1 MIFYIAKVKDTD
13 GVWHMKVG
21 KTKDM
26 KIRFK
31 DKRLYLDHEYIA
43 SRQFSEKYIDEV
55 ENEFKEY
62 TIGKKHKELNIPAHF
77 MGKTE
82 IIKKGGANETL
93 LDKLNNLKIPSIT
106 TLEDFDED
114 VHN

>member
-62 TIGKKHKELNIPAHF
+62 TFTATDVPSFKF
-77 MGKTE
+77 YR
-82 IIKKGGANETL
+82 IKIVMTSTSQSYPPRMR
-93 LDKLNNLKIPSIT
+93 NLRV
-106 TLEDFDED
+106 LALA
-114 VHN
+114 

>member
-1 MIFYIAKVKDTD
+1 MKTNIFYIAKVKDTN
-13 GVWHMKVG
+13 GVWHTKVG
-21 KTKDM
+21 RTKDM

-43 SRQFSEKYIDEV
+43 SRQFSIEHIDEV
-55 ENEFKEY
+55 EKQFKEY

-82 IIKKGGANETL
+82 IVKEGVSTKTL
-93 LDKLNNLKIPSIT
+93 LDKLNNLKIPSVT
-106 TLEDFDED
+106 TLEDFE
-114 VHN
+114 

>member
-31 DKRLYLDHEYIA
+31 DK
-43 SRQFSEKYIDEV
+43 
-55 ENEFKEY
+55 
-62 TIGKKHKELNIPAHF
+62 
-77 MGKTE
+77 
-82 IIKKGGANETL
+82 KKGFN
-93 LDKLNNLKIPSIT
+93 
-106 TLEDFDED
+106 
-114 VHN
+114 

>member
-1 MIFYIAKVKDTD
+1 MIFYIAKVQDTD
-13 GVWHMKVG
+13 GVWHRKVG
-21 KTKDM
+21 KSKDLTK
-26 KIRFK
+26 RFS

-43 SRQFSEKYIDEV
+43 SRQFSKEYINEV

-82 IIKKGGANETL
+82 IIKEGVTTELL

-106 TLEDFDED
+106 TLEDF
-114 VHN
+114 

>member
-1 MIFYIAKVKDTD
+1 MIFYIAKVQDTD
-13 GVWHMKVG
+13 GVWHRKIG
-21 KTKDM
+21 KSKDL
-26 KIRFK
+26 KKRFS

-62 TIGKKHKELNIPAHF
+62 TIGKKHKDLNIPAHF

-82 IIKKGGANETL
+82 IIKEGVTTEL
-93 LDKLNNLKIPSIT
+93 LLHKLNNLKIPSIT
-106 TLEDFDED
+106 TLEDF
-114 VHN
+114 

>member
-1 MIFYIAKVKDTD
+1 MIFYIAKVKDTN
-13 GVWHMKVG
+13 GVWHTKVG

-43 SRQFSEKYIDEV
+43 SRQFSPEHIDEV
-55 ENEFKEY
+55 EKQFKPY
-62 TIGKKHKELNIPAHF
+62 TIGKKHKELDIPPHF

-82 IIKKGGANETL
+82 IIKKDITTEL
-93 LDKLNNLKIPSIT
+93 LLKKLKDINLPTVT
-106 TLEDFDED
+106 TLEDF
-114 VHN
+114 

>member
-1 MIFYIAKVKDTD
+1 MIFYIAKVQDTD

-21 KTKDM
+21 KSKNL
-26 KIRFK
+26 KKRFS

-43 SRQFSEKYIDEV
+43 SRQFSEEYIDEV

-62 TIGKKHKELNIPAHF
+62 TIGKKHKKLNIPAHF

-82 IIKKGGANETL
+82 IIKKGVTTEL
-93 LDKLNNLKIPSIT
+93 LLHKLNNLKIPSIT
-106 TLEDFDED
+106 TLEDF
-114 VHN
+114 